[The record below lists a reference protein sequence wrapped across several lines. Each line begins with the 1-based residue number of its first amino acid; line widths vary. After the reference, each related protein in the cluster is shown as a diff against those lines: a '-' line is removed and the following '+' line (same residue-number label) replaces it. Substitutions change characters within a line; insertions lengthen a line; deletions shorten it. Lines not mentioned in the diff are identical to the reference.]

1 MSSSSSSGGSQ
12 NGAVNFL
19 TSQVSY
25 RALNLQAI
33 TAENV
38 QEEKN
43 DEITPIPEAIP
54 KQALTPVMQTRSNKS
69 NNNIMTKATNS

>member
-1 MSSSSSSGGSQ
+1 
-12 NGAVNFL
+12 
-19 TSQVSY
+19 
-25 RALNLQAI
+25 LQAI

-38 QEEKN
+38 QEDKN